1 MENTKEL
8 EKEIWTKDEV
18 EAIKSD
24 LSDKY
29 VRLYAEFEN
38 YKKRSSKEKE
48 DIKNQIKANSLSV
61 ILDFENDLSIA
72 FSKIEKTEGIKLIL
86 SKVDNFLHSQ
96 GIDIIQTEKYDPEL
110 HEVVSVIES
119 GEEKIVDV
127 VSKGYTLNGNVI
139 RYPKI
144 ILSKK

>member
-24 LSDKY
+24 QSDKY

-86 SKVDNFLHSQ
+86 SKVDKFLHSQ

>member
-86 SKVDNFLHSQ
+86 SKVDKFLHSQ